1 MHVAKIYQDEWSVA
15 SRLAEV
21 FDATRE
27 EFINIVREV
36 VGAMADAVDDDPDF
50 TPGMFGHIHG
60 VRNTRGTFRQKGWE
74 RLTKNGN
81 SLVKHPEIELLL
93 GYQAVDL
100 AASDD
105 HEPKAISG
113 KGAGAK
119 KVIDEAQATLY
130 SLLDFEGEQSP
141 PPANTGLWHL
151 CVSVNGDEVRAEVSL
166 SSGVTIDA
174 GSKRGNFGRFIER
187 IYIVKM
193 GDWDALNLTFSE
205 DDDVVEFEPLVKR
218 K

>member
-1 MHVAKIYQDEWSVA
+1 MLNARIYQDEWAVV
-15 SRLAEV
+15 SRLNEV
-21 FDATRE
+21 FGATRK

-50 TPGMFGHIHG
+50 TSGMFGHIHG
-60 VRNTRGTFRQKGWE
+60 VRNTRGTFRQKGWK

-93 GYQAVDL
+93 GYQTVDL
-100 AASDD
+100 AASED

-113 KGAGAK
+113 KGSGAK

-130 SLLDFEGEQSP
+130 SLLDLQTDQSP

-151 CVSVNGDEVRAEVSL
+151 CISVNGDDVRAEVSL

-174 GSKRGNFGRFIER
+174 GSKRGNFGQFIER
-187 IYIVKM
+187 IFIIEK
-193 GDWDALNLTFSE
+193 GDWDDFNLTFDE
-205 DDDVVEFEPLVKR
+205 DSDAVEFEPLVMR